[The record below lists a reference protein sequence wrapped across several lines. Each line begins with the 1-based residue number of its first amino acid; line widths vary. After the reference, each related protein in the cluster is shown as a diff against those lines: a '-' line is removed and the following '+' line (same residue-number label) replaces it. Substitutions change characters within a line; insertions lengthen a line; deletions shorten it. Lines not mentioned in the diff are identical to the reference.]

1 MSWDPSHWPT
11 DRRVLRG
18 LVLLGRL
25 IKLRRGQRG
34 LSQRQLETLSGVDQ
48 TIISRLENG
57 KLYGLRWARFAR
69 IVEALGGLDV
79 TLPAPEPDA
88 WPRPTSAG
96 PPDPAAIRAILDARR
111 SRKIDL
117 DGDD

>member
-1 MSWDPSHWPT
+1 M
-11 DRRVLRG
+11 LRG
-18 LVLLGRL
+18 LALLGR
-25 IKLRRGQRG
+25 IVKLRRGQRG

-79 TLPAPEPDA
+79 SLPAPESPA
-88 WPRPTSAG
+88 WTEQTASG
-96 PPDPAAIRAILDARR
+96 PPNADAIRVILEARQARR
-111 SRKIDL
+111 IDL
-117 DGDD
+117 HGDD

>member
-1 MSWDPSHWPT
+1 
-11 DRRVLRG
+11 VLRG
-18 LVLLGRL
+18 LALLGRVV
-25 IKLRRGQRG
+25 KLRRGQRG

-79 TLPAPEPDA
+79 SLPAPGAPA
-88 WPRPTSAG
+88 WPVPTATG
-96 PPDPAAIRAILDARR
+96 PPDPDAIRAILDAR
-111 SRKIDL
+111 KAHMIDL
-117 DGDD
+117 YGDE

>member
-18 LVLLGRL
+18 LALLGR
-25 IKLRRGQRG
+25 IVKLRRGQRG

-69 IVEALGGLDV
+69 IVDALGGLDV
-79 TLPAPEPDA
+79 SLPAPETPA
-88 WPRPTSAG
+88 WREPTSAG
-96 PPDPAAIRAILDARR
+96 PPDPDAIRAILQAR
-111 SRKIDL
+111 KAKIIDL
-117 DGDD
+117 YGDD